1 VIAQVA
7 AGAEGRLTDGANM
20 ISDTAAKKNNNNK
33 HKLNNPPL
41 NNYGANQG
49 VNTIH

>member
-20 ISDTAAKKNNNNK
+20 ISDTAAKKI
-33 HKLNNPPL
+33 
-41 NNYGANQG
+41 
-49 VNTIH
+49 TIININLIILHSITTVRIKV